1 MGDDAILFVCTMNAV
16 RSPMAAALLRS
27 LRPGLAVESAGLNPV
42 APDYLMV
49 AVMAELGLDLAG
61 HTPHRLTELKPA
73 LFSLVV
79 TLSPEAHHRALE
91 WTRAA
96 KTPVEY
102 WPTLDA
108 SAVEGSREQR
118 LAAYRAVRDDLLKK
132 VKARFLFP
140 LPLGGRGQ
148 GEGDIST

>member
-1 MGDDAILFVCTMNAV
+1 MMGEDAILFACTMNAV

-27 LRPGLAVESAGLNPV
+27 LRPTLRVESAGLH
-42 APDYLMV
+42 AAEPDYLMV

-61 HTPHRLTELKPA
+61 HTPHRLGNLKPG

-108 SAVEGSREQR
+108 TAVEGSREQR

-132 VKARFLFP
+132 VRSRFQHAP
-140 LPLGGRGQ
+140 A
-148 GEGDIST
+148 